1 MKDFFKK
8 KAIIYTIIIAL
19 VLGTGSLLVLPH
31 QLAVSNFNKT
41 FSLVKT
47 ENTYLSTKI
56 QALQALIDSGEEPLS
71 ESDILAAKQVVET
84 VSTTMTPVPELP
96 QKTKDIKAI
105 TPDTAPTVDYSEL
118 YAVLDLQTENLK
130 NSFANAKLLTNP
142 TEEYVI
148 SALNYVDE
156 IIKCEAATENNDPN
170 EKLHKAGGYTS
181 AVFFASSNTPASE
194 KTGNPVNDGT
204 DGGGCIE
211 VYTNKEDANK
221 RNYYLSAFDGTI
233 FDSGSHSVYGTII
246 IRTSTKLTAS
256 KQKEL
261 ENKILDSLCKK

>member
-1 MKDFFKK
+1 MKDFLKK
-8 KAIIYTIIIAL
+8 KTIICSIVIVLIL
-19 VLGTGSLLVLPH
+19 VAYSLILLPH
-31 QLAVSNFNKT
+31 QLAVHNFTKT
-41 FSLVKT
+41 FSQLKA
-47 ENTYLSTKI
+47 ENTYLSSKI
-56 QALQALIDSGEEPLS
+56 KELQALIDSGEEPLS

-84 VSTTMTPVPELP
+84 ALSTMTPVPELP
-96 QKTKDIKAI
+96 TKTKDIKAV
-105 TPDTAPTVDYSEL
+105 TPDTAPNIDYSEL

-130 NSFANAKLLTNP
+130 NSFENAKLLTNP
-142 TEEYVI
+142 NEEYVI
-148 SALNYVDE
+148 SALNQVDE
-156 IIKCEAATENNDPN
+156 IIKCEAATEDNDPN

-194 KTGNPVNDGT
+194 KTGNPLNDGT

-211 VYTNKEDANK
+211 VYSNKEDANK
-221 RNYYLSAFDGTI
+221 RNDYLSALDGTI
-233 FDSGSHSVYGTII
+233 FDSGSHSVYGTVI